1 MPDAW
6 ETFRIEFKGGLITNL
21 SPLQQAINA
30 PGSARIL
37 RNYEPSIDGGYKRI
51 QGYEKFDSAIIAP
64 YGNPVVN
71 GASQS
76 GTSLSLRAIHT
87 TPAVGD
93 TLTIDGVSGTY
104 TVASGGVSYTAA
116 RDEVTLT
123 LTSSLNSSPANGAVV
138 TFVTVTTENYA
149 NGMTFFNSKA
159 VVAMNADIV
168 ETAGSGYTK
177 INKPNYGTPLID
189 GASQTGTTLVAD
201 AFDTFPQAGDV
212 FTIAGIDKVYRVE
225 TTVSS
230 YSDSGSKEVNITI
243 HPELASSPS
252 DNAAITFISSDREG
266 AVNTRFDIIDFTGTK
281 TLVIVDGT
289 NAPAL
294 YNGTTF
300 TVLDS
305 APSDVIGAKVV
316 ATHKNHIFYAKG
328 RVLSFGSPLSTTDF
342 QSGNGAGNIGLDND
356 IVAIKSFRDQL
367 IVFTDSSIFRL
378 NGDALA
384 TFNLQPITRDIGC
397 IQTDSV
403 QEIGGDVVFMAPDGL
418 RLLSATERIGDF
430 GLAPI
435 TKKIQG
441 TFNDFVKLHTDF
453 FSLVIRNKSQ
463 YRLFGWNDNFTRPN
477 AQGILFTQFASP
489 GEASVIDFAE
499 TRGIQVTACAS
510 VYSGTTEF
518 VLFSGKEGFLH
529 RMENDTSSFDGNNI
543 ATTFATPFYPI
554 NDPRIRKTIYKA
566 QFYLDPEGRV
576 NFDLNLKFDFDES
589 GAVVMPAVTFTNASS
604 NASQFYGVAAYG
616 TATYGAKLQKV
627 FSAQTTG
634 SGKTISAQFEADNNT
649 DVPYALDALTL
660 EYATHARR

>member
-6 ETFRIEFKGGLITNL
+6 ETFRIEFKGGLVTNL

-51 QGYEKFDSAIIAP
+51 QGYAKFDSNIMAP
-64 YGNPVVN
+64 YGNPVVH

-76 GTSLSLRAIHT
+76 GTTLIIAAVHT

-93 TLTIDGVSGTY
+93 TFTIAGVSSTY
-104 TVASGGVSYTAA
+104 TISGVSFNATNNRA
-116 RDEVTLT
+116 TLT
-123 LTSSLNSSPANGAVV
+123 LSGALASSPANGALI
-138 TFVTVTTENYA
+138 TFATVTTANYA
-149 NGMTFFNSKA
+149 NGITYFNNKA
-159 VVAMNADIV
+159 VVALNADIL

-177 INKPNYGTPLID
+177 INKPNYGSPLVHN
-189 GASQTGTTLVAD
+189 ASQTGTSLEID
-201 AFDTFPQAGDV
+201 AVDNFPQAGDV
-212 FTIAGIDKVYRVE
+212 FTIAGVDKTYTVQ
-225 TTVSS
+225 TTISS
-230 YSDSGSKEVNITI
+230 YTNEAHKRLTVTI
-243 HPELASSPS
+243 DPALDSSPS
-252 DNAAITFISSDREG
+252 DNAALTFISTSREG

-281 TLVIVDGT
+281 TLIMVDGV

-294 YNGTTF
+294 YDGTTF
-300 TVLDS
+300 TELNS
-305 APSDVIGAKVV
+305 APSDVIGATVV

-328 RVLSFGSPLSTTDF
+328 RVLSFGAPLTTTDF
-342 QSGNGAGNIGLDND
+342 QSGNGAGSIGLDNS

-463 YRLFGWNDNFTRPN
+463 YRLLGWNNSFTRPN

-499 TRGIQVTACAS
+499 TRGIQATACAS

-518 VLFSGKEGFLH
+518 VLFSGKEGYLH

-589 GAVVMPAVTFTNASS
+589 GAVVMPAVTFTNATS
-604 NASQFYGVAAYG
+604 NASQFYGIGAYG

>member
-6 ETFRIEFKGGLITNL
+6 ETFRIEFKGGLVTNL

-138 TFVTVTTENYA
+138 TFVTVTTANYA
-149 NGMTFFNSKA
+149 NGMTYFNDKA

-189 GASQTGTTLVAD
+189 GGSQTGTTLVAD

-243 HPELASSPS
+243 HPALASSPS
-252 DNAAITFISSDREG
+252 DNAEITFISSDREG

-281 TLVIVDGT
+281 TLVIVDGA

-305 APSDVIGAKVV
+305 APSDVIGATVV

-328 RVLSFGSPLSTTDF
+328 RVLSFGSPLTTTDF
-342 QSGNGAGNIGLDND
+342 QSGNGAGSIGLDNS

-397 IQTDSV
+397 TQTDSV

-441 TFNDFVKLHTDF
+441 TFNEFVKLHTDF

-463 YRLFGWNDNFTRPN
+463 YRLLGWNNNFTRPN

-499 TRGIQVTACAS
+499 TRGIQATACAS

-518 VLFSGKEGFLH
+518 VIFSGKEGFLH

-589 GAVVMPAVTFTNASS
+589 GAVVMPAVTFTNATS
-604 NASQFYGVAAYG
+604 NASQFYGIAAYG
-616 TATYGAKLQKV
+616 SATYGAKLQKV

-634 SGKTISAQFEADNNT
+634 SGNTISAQFEADNNT